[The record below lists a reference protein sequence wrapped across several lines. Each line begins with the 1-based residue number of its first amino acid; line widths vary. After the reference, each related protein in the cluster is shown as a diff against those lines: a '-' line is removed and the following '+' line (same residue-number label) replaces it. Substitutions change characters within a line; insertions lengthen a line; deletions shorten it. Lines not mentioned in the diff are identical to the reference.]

1 MRRDLRRKL
10 DQLAERSSWT
20 ASGLETFGH
29 DRRLAGSLLAAGVAF
44 RLFLMMLPLALLTA
58 AALGFA
64 SGEGRPAP
72 PADVARQY
80 GLTFA
85 LASVIASS
93 AGDASRGRW
102 ILLGTGLALLLWAGR
117 GVAQAISRAF
127 ALAWGTEPATGR
139 AALAM
144 TLAVIGLLLT
154 AVALTT
160 LAAILRVRA
169 LPIGILATAALPVLY
184 FIIFLLL
191 SWALPHSARSWTA
204 LVPGSLLIAT
214 GLTLLQLVTIFFI
227 AGRLSHASQLYGSL
241 GIVSTLML
249 WLFLIGRMVVAS
261 AGLNATVWR
270 RRIRDRG
277 PATSRIS

>member
-1 MRRDLRRKL
+1 
-10 DQLAERSSWT
+10 
-20 ASGLETFGH
+20 
-29 DRRLAGSLLAAGVAF
+29 LLAAGVAF

-64 SGEGRPAP
+64 TGEGRPAP
-72 PADVARQY
+72 PADIARQY

-85 LASVIASS
+85 LASVMASS

-102 ILLGTGLALLLWAGR
+102 ILLGTGLVLLLWAGR
-117 GVAQAISRAF
+117 GAAQALSRAF
-127 ALAWGTEPATGR
+127 GLAWGAEPATGG

-154 AVALTT
+154 AVAVTT
-160 LAAILRVRA
+160 LAAFLRARVT
-169 LPIGILATAALPVLY
+169 PIGILATVALPVLY

-191 SWALPHSARSWTA
+191 SAALPHSALSWTA
-204 LVPGSLLIAT
+204 LVPGSLLVAA

-261 AGLNATVWR
+261 AGLNAILWR
-270 RRIRDRG
+270 RRIRE
-277 PATSRIS
+277 TSAASSHIG